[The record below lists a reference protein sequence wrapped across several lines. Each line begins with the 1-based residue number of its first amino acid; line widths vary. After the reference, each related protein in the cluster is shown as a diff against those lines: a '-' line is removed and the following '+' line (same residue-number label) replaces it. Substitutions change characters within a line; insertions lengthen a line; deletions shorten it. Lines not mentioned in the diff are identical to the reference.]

1 MTDIMTTKRII
12 DLTQKDLLDNN
23 VWEHWSD
30 SLIEYVRPSNNLSLS
45 ETSVNGHI
53 VLTTF
58 LLNNKTSLFG
68 FCSPQDPSGL
78 DYIQPVALTS
88 NGQVHFYKETP
99 WTLEEEKAALNAIGL
114 QKSDIFPIQFQTKV
128 NCDNK
133 TYNGTILDFN
143 KAELTPHKT
152 KQA

>member
-1 MTDIMTTKRII
+1 METKRLI

-30 SLIEYVRPSNNLSLS
+30 NLIEYVRPSNNLSLS

-58 LLNNKTSLFG
+58 LLNNKKSLFG

-78 DYIQPVALTS
+78 DYIQPVVLTS

-99 WTLEEEKAALNAIGL
+99 
-114 QKSDIFPIQFQTKV
+114 
-128 NCDNK
+128 
-133 TYNGTILDFN
+133 
-143 KAELTPHKT
+143 
-152 KQA
+152 